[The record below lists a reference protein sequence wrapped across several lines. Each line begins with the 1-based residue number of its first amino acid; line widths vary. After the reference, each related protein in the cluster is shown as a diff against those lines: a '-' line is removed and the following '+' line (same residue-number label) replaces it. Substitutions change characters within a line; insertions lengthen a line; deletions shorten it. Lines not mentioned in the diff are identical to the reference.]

1 MYCKKCGAKIPEGY
15 RFCPKCGTNI
25 PVGESTEQ
33 KTTTGT
39 DTPKPYSASQSTE
52 STEQTSKPEM
62 PESKPLSRPNN
73 YLLWAILVT
82 IFCCIPLGV
91 VGIVYALKVDS
102 AWDAGLYGT
111 AEEYSK
117 KAKNWTL
124 WGAIISVLIYIIYI
138 VVIVGLLGLGVAFS
152 DLTTI

>member
-1 MYCKKCGAKIPEGY
+1 MYCKKCRAKIPEGS

-25 PVGESTEQ
+25 PVVESTEQ

-39 DTPKPYSASQSTE
+39 DTPKMYSACQSTE
-52 STEQTSKPEM
+52 STEQKSKPGT

-82 IFCCIPLGV
+82 IFCCIPFGI
-91 VGIVYALKVDS
+91 VGIVYALKVDT
-102 AWDAGLYGT
+102 AWDEGLYGT

-117 KAKNWTL
+117 KARNWTL
-124 WGAIISVLIYIIYI
+124 WGAIISVLIYVIYF
-138 VVIVGLLGLGVAFS
+138 VVIVGFLGLGLAFS
-152 DLTTI
+152 DLATI

>member
-25 PVGESTEQ
+25 PVGESTGQ

-138 VVIVGLLGLGVAFS
+138 VVIVGLLGLGVAFC